1 MFWVD
6 AVRGGRDQVGG
17 IFWCDYADIVSSE
30 HAWRVPQVFGHTP
43 SRSGSLAHARGLTLI
58 NVDAG
63 MCKVYGGH
71 TAYLEITAEGE
82 PVQHSLSGG
91 RWRRKVLGS
100 EQVTR

>member
-1 MFWVD
+1 
-6 AVRGGRDQVGG
+6 VRGGRDQVGG

-30 HAWRVPQVFGHTP
+30 RAWRVPQVFGHTP

-58 NVDAG
+58 NVDAS